1 MALLVKLLALV
12 SSLRLLFE
20 LVAALREVELPLLL
34 LLLFAVEF
42 GEWRDAAVDEE

>member
-34 LLLFAVEF
+34 LLFAVEF